1 MAKFSTEESGATWWP
16 SFQLKKVAPPGG
28 QISNLYKSSRLVA
41 IFSTIASGVT
51 WWQSKVMI
59 LAINDTYG
67 DDVSNGDRGGEH

>member
-1 MAKFSTEESGATWWP
+1 M
-16 SFQLKKVAPPGG
+16 KVAPPGG
-28 QISNLYKSSRLVA
+28 QISNLCKSSRLVA